1 VARLAV
7 EWKLAFEDKVKLEG
21 RLWCSS
27 EGNCSELPYG
37 LEAEEVALESWISS
51 QLKIDGFSSRQSL
64 TIQVIFTCLCLNS
77 LNLKAGYKAS

>member
-7 EWKLAFEDKVKLEG
+7 EGKLAFEDRVKLEG

-27 EGNCSELPYG
+27 EGNCSELPCG
-37 LEAEEVALESWISS
+37 LGAEEVALESWTIS
-51 QLKIDGFSSRQSL
+51 QLKMDGFSSRQSL
-64 TIQVIFTCLCLNS
+64 TIQVIFTCLCLNY